1 MAAKNYEKEKKLSC
15 RLQHS
20 TIVPSPAKIPMPE
33 TIEDFT
39 TLPRG
44 KCGAT
49 IYTSDRNA
57 RI

>member
-1 MAAKNYEKEKKLSC
+1 MPAKNYEKEKKLSC
-15 RLQHS
+15 RLQQS

-33 TIEDFT
+33 TIENFT

-49 IYTSDRNA
+49 IHTSERNA